1 MLGGNGSPENRGQWK
16 RRSNVE
22 TDSYVIVPAVTQ
34 FCNIV
39 PTALQRLGYSPEIGH
54 YAKGECEWCL
64 WRDSLLQSSILLTS
78 ISLSP
83 RLDHPE
89 ELEAPGPGED
99 LRQPSDNCR
108 GRPWRINIRRD
119 TADLHTPDKA
129 VHIYGNQR

>member
-1 MLGGNGSPENRGQWK
+1 MRKVSASSVCGGS
-16 RRSNVE
+16 
-22 TDSYVIVPAVTQ
+22 
-34 FCNIV
+34 
-39 PTALQRLGYSPEIGH
+39 
-54 YAKGECEWCL
+54 KGE
-64 WRDSLLQSSILLTS
+64 DSLLAEYLVSNLLTT